1 MTLLTFTCH
10 SFARPLGR
18 HGSPSPPFPCS
29 SWTPL
34 QSDHPAPSRRS
45 PSWDTLATLNCYW
58 FFNGDEGKA
67 SADKPTSTL
76 EYSTKAGHL
85 IGLLPREAPL
95 FVGFQ
100 EIGGGEDLA
109 ALAHSASARYGR
121 TYQALFARGK
131 DSATGQNV
139 GAILNTSSG
148 WGVYGRVSRVSDL
161 ERELSKHLVVRL
173 TNAVTSMDIC
183 VVHLRRPIG
192 SDGIEKQKNQCRAL
206 LRWAMRHLSGN
217 PKANVVIMGDF
228 NEGHP
233 VGSDEQALAVLF
245 QAKPPMVD
253 ALSTLS
259 GKVATH
265 ADGKAYDRILVSDAI
280 AKGLNRPTLEQVVI
294 QPHRHGKGAERRS
307 YTDHFPVVAVVR
319 LGR

>member
-1 MTLLTFTCH
+1 MRTLLLVISLVLAVPGFGQEK
-10 SFARPLGR
+10 SVA
-18 HGSPSPPFPCS
+18 
-29 SWTPL
+29 
-34 QSDHPAPSRRS
+34 
-45 PSWDTLATLNCYW
+45 LATLNCYW
-58 FFNGDEGKA
+58 FFNGDEGKT

-121 TYQALFARGK
+121 TYQTLFPRGN
-131 DSATGQNV
+131 DTSTGQNV

-148 WGVYGRVSRVSDL
+148 WGVYGRPSRVSDL

-206 LRWAMRHLSGN
+206 LKWAMRHLSGD
-217 PKANVVIMGDF
+217 PKANLVILGDF
-228 NEGHP
+228 NEGIRW
-233 VGSDEQALAVLF
+233 A
-245 QAKPPMVD
+245 
-253 ALSTLS
+253 
-259 GKVATH
+259 AT
-265 ADGKAYDRILVSDAI
+265 ARRWTFCS
-280 AKGLNRPTLEQVVI
+280 RPSR
-294 QPHRHGKGAERRS
+294 PWWMRS
-307 YTDHFPVVAVVR
+307 AH
-319 LGR
+319 